1 MQLYPSLM
9 GANPL
14 NLLETIDML
23 QPWSAG
29 FHLDTMDGHAVPN
42 ITGGPA
48 WSNAI
53 AQYSTKPVWVHLMVT
68 DPIQWINQLQLK
80 QKSMIDFQYEAASN
94 PEETILAIKKKGYQA
109 GISIAPQT
117 AIDTVVPLLPS
128 CDYVNVMG
136 VNPGFS
142 GQQFIPETIK
152 KIVALQEYKKTHNL
166 AYAIA
171 CDGGITEA
179 ILPELQKQ
187 NVAYVAIASNLFNA
201 QDPVALLKK
210 YQK

>member
-48 WSNAI
+48 WINAI
-53 AQYSTKPVWVHLMVT
+53 AQYSTKPMWVHLMVT
-68 DPIQWINQLQLK
+68 DPVQWINQLQLK
-80 QKSMIDFQYEAASN
+80 PGSMIDFQYEAISN
-94 PEETILAIKKKGYQA
+94 PEAIITAIKRREHKA
-109 GISIAPQT
+109 GISVAPQT
-117 AIDTVVPLLPS
+117 PIDAITPLLS
-128 CDYVNVMG
+128 LCDYINVMG

-142 GQQFIPETIK
+142 GQKFIPDVLK
-152 KIVALQEYKKTHNL
+152 KIIALQEYIQAHKL
-166 AYAIA
+166 ACVIA
-171 CDGGITEA
+171 CDGGITEE

-187 NVAYVAIASNLFNA
+187 NIAYVAIASNLFSA